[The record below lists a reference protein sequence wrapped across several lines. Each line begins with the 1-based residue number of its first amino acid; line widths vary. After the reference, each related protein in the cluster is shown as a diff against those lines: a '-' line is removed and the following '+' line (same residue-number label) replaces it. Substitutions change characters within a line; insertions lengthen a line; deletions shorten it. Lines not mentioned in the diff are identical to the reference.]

1 MMLTYILLDITW
13 RDSYWWGGD
22 RLQPSVVGVRIHIE
36 RLLFHVN
43 DLNSLTQ
50 TTNAIYLNLSTL
62 GILSFDDRMLDT
74 ITRNARWQL
83 AGSGGNRCYRS

>member
-1 MMLTYILLDITW
+1 
-13 RDSYWWGGD
+13 
-22 RLQPSVVGVRIHIE
+22 
-36 RLLFHVN
+36 
-43 DLNSLTQ
+43 
-50 TTNAIYLNLSTL
+50 LNLSTL